1 MLFRLLLLF
10 IMIPLVE
17 LYLLLKLGALIG
29 AGPTLAI
36 IIMTGIL
43 GGTLARR
50 QGFVVLRRIKED
62 LQTGILPTEPLI
74 DGLFILAGGLLL
86 LTPGLLTDIVGFLAL
101 LPLSRRR
108 LKGWMKRRFQ
118 QILDSRAV
126 YADYQVDE

>member
-10 IMIPLVE
+10 ILIPLVE

-36 IIMTGIL
+36 IIVTGIL

-50 QGFVVLRRIKED
+50 QGFVVWRRIRRD
-62 LQTGILPTEPLI
+62 LHEGVLPTESLI

-86 LTPGLLTDIVGFLAL
+86 LTPGLLTDVAGFLAL
-101 LPLSRRR
+101 LPPSRAL
-108 LKGWMKRRFQ
+108 LKRWIKRRFQ
-118 QILDSRAV
+118 RILDSQVV
-126 YADYQVDE
+126 YADYHVDE